1 VVIEA
6 VAWMICSMEDGAQ
19 MDEAEGARRRLSRVI
34 GATLLVYLI
43 VALAMVATLVWG
55 VYHLHIGPI

>member
-1 VVIEA
+1 
-6 VAWMICSMEDGAQ
+6 

-55 VYHLHIGPI
+55 VYLLHIGPI